1 VRQYTRAMTGSDRT
15 ISGAAAWLERES
27 GRLVEE
33 WREACRIGSVSSER
47 GPELTRMASWL
58 ECRAAPIFDRF
69 EAIPTPD
76 GPPILIGEL
85 DGSGPYRLLIYSHY
99 DVVAPGDGW
108 TVAPFEARLRDGAVF
123 ARGCGDDKADVM
135 ARLHALEAWSELR
148 HAPPFSITWLCEG
161 MEEIGSPGLA
171 EVITSHAERLRA
183 DSCLWES
190 YYRSLDDHAPT
201 LGFGSRGVLN
211 IELSVRLLDGAQHAA
226 AAGVYRSA
234 AAELIA
240 GVASLTG
247 SDGRVLIPGF
257 YDDVA
262 AFTDEDADLV
272 RATPSPSWDAG
283 RPGARALRS
292 EDAADL
298 TRRWLYEPT
307 LNVSSIHAGSADDHT
322 AAGALPAS
330 ARAMLDF
337 RLVPDQ
343 DPAHVLAAIGRHL
356 DEQGFSDIRIELRT
370 AIPPARCPMN
380 TPLAAASRQAAR
392 ELFDGVEPVSHAIVP
407 GSGPLHLI
415 VRTLGVPTV
424 MPPGTIRPDSGMH
437 GPDENARVDHYLAEV
452 AFTVRVLEL
461 LTGQQPAAAVP
472 TAAIGER
479 PT

>member
-1 VRQYTRAMTGSDRT
+1 MTGAPGRP
-15 ISGAAAWLERES
+15 AAAAGAWLERES

-33 WREACRIGSVSSER
+33 WRQACRIGSVSSER
-47 GPELTRMASWL
+47 GPELTRMACWL
-58 ECRAAPIFDRF
+58 ERRAAPIFDRF
-69 EAIPTPD
+69 EAIPTLD

-85 DGSGPYRLLIYSHY
+85 DGSGPGRLLLYSHY

-108 TVAPFEARLRDGAVF
+108 TVAPFEATLRDGAVF

-135 ARLHALEAWSELR
+135 ARLHALEAWSELHR
-148 HAPPFSITWLCEG
+148 TPPFSITWLSEG
-161 MEEIGSPGLA
+161 MEEVGSAGLA
-171 EVITSHAERLRA
+171 EVIASRAEQLRA

-190 YYRSLDDHAPT
+190 YYRSIDDRAPT

-211 IELSVRLLDGAQHAA
+211 VELSLRLLECAQHAA

-234 AAELIA
+234 AAELTA
-240 GVASLTG
+240 AVASLTDR
-247 SDGRVLIPGF
+247 DGRVLIPGF

-262 AFTDEDADLV
+262 PFTEEDAELV

-283 RPGARALRS
+283 ARGVQALRS
-292 EDAADL
+292 ADSAEL

-330 ARAMLDF
+330 ARAVLDF

-343 DPAHVLAAIGRHL
+343 NPADVHAAIARHL
-356 DEQGFSDIRIELRT
+356 DDHGFSDVRIEVRT
-370 AIPPARCPMN
+370 AIPPARCPLN

-392 ELFDGVEPVSHAIVP
+392 ELFEGVEPISHAIVP

-415 VRTLGVPTV
+415 ARTLGVPTV

-437 GPDENARVDHYLAEV
+437 GPDENARVDHYLTEV
-452 AFTVRVLEL
+452 AFTLRVLEL
-461 LTGQQPAAAVP
+461 LAEQQPTASAP
-472 TAAIGER
+472 TAVLGER
-479 PT
+479 T